1 MGRKIMTNRS
11 EPINDVNKILEH
23 IIAFSKMG
31 FITGYFRIENQIDA
45 SALPSVKLRRQFTED
60 QEKNRRSTDSYEAIE
75 NRKIYTHQIVENL
88 EAAEKSIVEKFQND
102 KRKGTDAF
110 FGSVVFMFL
119 LAIIATQ
126 LIEDE
131 KNAASVGL
139 NILSVFPLIYIPLYI
154 FMKIRV
160 KRLYDKAH
168 AAQDMSWVFPWKQP

>member
-1 MGRKIMTNRS
+1 MTNSS

-23 IIAFSKMG
+23 ITAFSKMG
-31 FITGYFRIENQIDA
+31 FVTGYFRLEKQID
-45 SALPSVKLRRQFTED
+45 SSSLPSVKLRRQFIED
-60 QEKNRRSTDSYEAIE
+60 QEKNGRSTDNYEDIE
-75 NRKIYTHQIVENL
+75 NRKIYTHKIVKDL
-88 EAAEKSIVEKFQND
+88 EAAERSIIDKFQD
-102 KRKGTDAF
+102 SKRKGTDAF

-131 KNAASVGL
+131 NNAASVGL

-160 KRLYDKAH
+160 KRLYEKAH
-168 AAQDMSWVFPWKQP
+168 ATQDLTWVFPWKKT